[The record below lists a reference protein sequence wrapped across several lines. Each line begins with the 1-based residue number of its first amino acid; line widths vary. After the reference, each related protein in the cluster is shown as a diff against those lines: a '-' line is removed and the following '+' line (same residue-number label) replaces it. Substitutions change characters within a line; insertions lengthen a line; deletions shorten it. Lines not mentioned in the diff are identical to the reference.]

1 MKIFIG
7 ADHRGYAMAQQ
18 IYEELKKENYEI
30 FYSKVATTESDDYP
44 DFAFDVS
51 KHVMESSENL
61 GILLC
66 ANGICISIADK
77 IV

>member
-30 FYSKVATTESDDYP
+30 FYTKVATTESDDYP
-44 DFAFDVS
+44 DFAFDVQN
-51 KHVMESSENL
+51 ML
-61 GILLC
+61 
-66 ANGICISIADK
+66 
-77 IV
+77 